1 VSDASGAS
9 PAATLDARFLAELAL
24 GFPRFRILYKRTSW
38 LSKIIHVALVG
49 VTLGGQRQFLSGYY
63 TVLGDTLYVPDSWD
77 VLAPIDRVILLRH
90 ERVHL
95 RQRRRY
101 GGLGMT
107 LLYLLPF
114 FPLGLAYGRAR
125 IEWEAYTETLRA
137 TAELCGLP
145 AAKSAALRRRIVSRF
160 TGPDYGWM
168 WPFPGTVERWYDAAL
183 SALEAEVKAGRPEDR
198 SFPGV

>member
-1 VSDASGAS
+1 MQPVD
-9 PAATLDARFLAELAL
+9 TDRFFAELRRE
-24 GFPRFRILYKRTSW
+24 FPAFRVIYKRESR
-38 LSKIIHVALVG
+38 LSRCIHWALLL
-49 VTLGGQRQFLSGYY
+49 VTLGGQRQFLGGYY
-63 TVLGDTLYVPDSWD
+63 TVIGDTLYVPDCWD
-77 VLAPIDRVILLRH
+77 DLGPADRVILLRH

-101 GGLGMT
+101 GMLGMT

-137 TAELCGLP
+137 TRELLGRE
-145 AAKSAALRRRIVSRF
+145 ALRSPLLRERIVSRF

-168 WPFPGTVERWYDAAL
+168 WPFRGAVGRWYDAAV
-183 SALEAEVKAGRPEDR
+183 AEIDAAATD
-198 SFPGV
+198 